1 MTKYLLPESF
11 PTKDSGRN
19 QIRRVMKLTT
29 CSLLLCFCFAFA
41 GQANSQNAKV
51 SLNKNRVQ
59 LEDILDEIENQTDYL
74 FISNRDVNLK
84 QKVSVSVSDKL
95 VQDVLNEV
103 LRNTGL
109 TFTIEGVN
117 IILTRKEDNTLVTQ
131 QQDKNIS
138 GKVVDHNG
146 EPIIGVN
153 VVEKGTTNGVISDL
167 EGSFSLNVAANA
179 TLVFSYIGYK
189 SQEVKVDNRLLYT
202 VVLKEDVEALDE
214 VVVVGYGTALKKDI
228 SGSVVR
234 ADLDALKESPNVS
247 FASALQGTIPG
258 MNVGTVTEAGKDPE
272 MTIRGRTSISGA
284 NSPLIVLDGIIYR
297 GNLVDINMND
307 IESID
312 ILKDASSAAIYGSQ
326 ASNGVMLITSKTVKA
341 MSKPIIEYS
350 GSFSIQQ
357 SANKINLND
366 REGYLQQIAD
376 VKISESR
383 MGKDL
388 LTPNPDWD
396 VTKYFQDNL
405 ETEGF
410 LNGRNTDWWDLGT
423 NDLPYINTQNLSI
436 RGKSELSSY
445 FFSVGYTDQKN
456 LMKGDEYQRY
466 NIRMNLDTKVTDW
479 LKIGAQTFFT
489 FSDYSGTNLS
499 YDKIRQLPPLSPVKD
514 ENGEN
519 IVYVYKTQLN
529 PLLDLQQDDVDKR
542 YNLWGNFYADID
554 IPFVKGLN
562 YRLNFSQNLIT
573 NKDYHFDPWGSD
585 LTGSGSK
592 ANDSQYSWTI
602 DNIVTYKRSFDE
614 HDINAT
620 FVYGAEKRV
629 YESTSA
635 SGSNFS
641 NDVLGFNNLGA
652 ADAALQKIASSAW
665 QETSLYTMFR
675 LGYTY
680 KDRYTFT
687 GTVRRDG
694 FSGFSSSNKFAVFPS
709 AAVAW
714 RLSEE
719 EFLKDKNDWID
730 DLKLR
735 FSYGIN
741 GNRTLSRYQTMA
753 TMKFVDSYLYG
764 DGAPAE
770 KGSFINTMANDDLKW
785 ETTKTFNIGGDFSFL
800 SNRIFGFLEF
810 YKSKTEDLLY
820 NVNIPYMNNNINSIA
835 TNIGEL
841 SNWGTELKVTG
852 VPISNKDFSWD
863 VTFNF
868 SLNRNKVKS
877 ILGIDADGDGKEDDL
892 ISSKIFIGKPYGVCY
907 DFNAVGM
914 WQIEDYNAGIIPN
927 GFMYG
932 TYKIEDIDKDG
943 NISAA
948 NDRKILGYSDPSYRF
963 SIQNT
968 FRYKDFE
975 LKFLLNSIQ
984 GGKNYYWA
992 NSGSAILEPDGAYQ
1006 NNMFK
1011 FDYWTPENP
1020 NAKYRQLGYFS
1031 PSVGYAFH
1039 PYTQRSF
1046 VRLQDLSFSYRI
1058 PKKVLNKVGIN
1069 NFKIYLSG
1077 KNLFTIT
1084 KWDGMDPETGVGVQ
1098 GGYPL
1103 LRTYS
1108 IGVNFDF

>member
-1 MTKYLLPESF
+1 MNKKLIKVSNALLLTEF
-11 PTKDSGRN
+11 KH
-19 QIRRVMKLTT
+19 IFKLMKLT
-29 CSLLLCFCFAFA
+29 SLFGVLCVSSAFA
-41 GQANSQNAKV
+41 VNVNSQSLRVNISANQKQAKDV
-51 SLNKNRVQ
+51 IKQ
-59 LEDILDEIENQTDYL
+59 IEEQTDYL
-74 FISNRDVNLK
+74 FVYNHDKVNLNNTVTIQVNNETVAEVLNQMFAGTDIVYAMQGNNILLMRK
-84 QKVSVSVSDKL
+84 DVVQQSGKL
-95 VQDVLNEV
+95 V
-103 LRNTGL
+103 TG
-109 TFTIEGVN
+109 TIV
-117 IILTRKEDNTLVTQ
+117 DS
-131 QQDKNIS
+131 S
-138 GKVVDHNG
+138 GTPV
-146 EPIIGVN
+146 IGAN
-153 VVEKGTTNGVISDL
+153 VMVKGTTNGTITDMN
-167 EGSFSLNVAANA
+167 GHFSLEVEEGAV
-179 TLVFSYIGYK
+179 LQISYIGYAN
-189 SQEVKVDNRLLYT
+189 QEIEVGNQNKLSIA
-202 VVLKEDVEALDE
+202 LKEDAEALDE
-214 VVVVGYGTALKKDI
+214 LVVVGYGTAKKKDI
-228 SGSVVR
+228 SGSVVH
-234 ADLDALKESPNVS
+234 ADLEVLRESPNVS
-247 FASALQGTIPG
+247 FASALQGTVPG
-258 MNVGTVTEAGKDPE
+258 MNVGAVTQAGTDPE

-297 GNLVDINMND
+297 GNLVDLNMND

-326 ASNGVMLITSKTVKA
+326 ASNGVLLITSKSVKSV
-341 MSKPIIEYS
+341 SKPIIEYN

-383 MGKDL
+383 MGEDL
-388 LTPNPDWD
+388 LVPNPDWD

-405 ETEGF
+405 ETEGY

-423 NDLPYINTQNLSI
+423 NDLPYINNQNLSV

-445 FFSVGYTDQKN
+445 FFSMGYTDQKN

-479 LKIGAQTFFT
+479 LKVGIQSFFT
-489 FSDYSGTNLS
+489 FSDYSGANLS
-499 YDKIRQLPPLSPVKD
+499 YDKIRQLPPLSPVTD

-519 IVYVYKTQLN
+519 IVYVYKTNLN
-529 PLLDLQQDDVDKR
+529 PLLDLQQDNVDKR
-542 YNLWGNFYADID
+542 YNLWGNFYVDVD
-554 IPFVKGLN
+554 IPFINGLN
-562 YRLNFSQNLIT
+562 YRLNFSQNLIN
-573 NKDYHFDPWGSD
+573 NKDFNFNPWGSD
-585 LTGSGSK
+585 LTGNGSK
-592 ANDSQYSWTI
+592 VNDSQYSWTI
-602 DNIVTYKRSFDE
+602 DNIVTYKHSFDE
-614 HDINAT
+614 HDANAT

-641 NDVLGFNNLGA
+641 NGVLGFNNLGA

-665 QETSLYTMFR
+665 QETSLYMMAR
-675 LGYTY
+675 LGYAY
-680 KDRYTFT
+680 KDRYIFT

-719 EFLKDKNDWID
+719 DFLKDKVDWID

-735 FSYGIN
+735 LSYGVN

-785 ETTKTFNIGGDFSFL
+785 ETTKTFNLGGDFSFL
-800 SNRIFGFLEF
+800 GNRIVGFLEF

-820 NVNIPYMNNNINSIA
+820 NVSIPYMNNNINSIA

-841 SNWGTELKVTG
+841 SNWGAELKITG
-852 VPISNKDFSWD
+852 VPIENDDFSWYI
-863 VTFNF
+863 TFNF
-868 SLNRNKVKS
+868 SLNRNKVKK

-892 ISSKIFIGKPYGVCY
+892 VSSKIFIDKPYGVCY
-907 DFNAVGM
+907 DFNVIGM
-914 WQIEDYNAGIIPN
+914 WQVTDYNAGIIPN
-927 GFMYG
+927 GFTYG
-932 TYKIEDIDKDG
+932 TYKIEDIDGDG
-943 NISAA
+943 NITAA

-984 GGKNYYWA
+984 GGKDYYWA
-992 NSGSAILEPDGAYQ
+992 NSGSSIPEPDAAYQ
-1006 NNMFK
+1006 NNIFK

-1020 NAKYRQLGYFS
+1020 NAKYRQLGYFT
-1031 PSVGYAFH
+1031 PSVGYNFH

-1046 VRLQDLSFSYRI
+1046 VRLQDLTFSYKI
-1058 PKKVLNKVGIN
+1058 PKRVLNKIGIN
-1069 NFKIYLSG
+1069 NLKIYLSG

-1084 KWDGMDPETGVGVQ
+1084 KWDGMDPETGVGIQ

-1103 LRTYS
+1103 LRSYS